1 MQHPG
6 PIWYLTPE
14 KHDVSLTNRRALPAD
29 SSHLKTET
37 AGCVCAPDWL
47 LCEPSPRLLVQTLS
61 KNLGGVEEE
70 GSRVPAFTLAP
81 ITFSSSEAV
90 YLGTTSLHRLVVVRV
105 VDVKVGKIIT
115 FFFFFSFFFDNRREV
130 RDFLVSLIWVEY
142 LRQPDCLAAQLWE
155 TQHICISSAFF

>member
-47 LCEPSPRLLVQTLS
+47 LCETSPRLLVQTLL

-90 YLGTTSLHRLVVVRV
+90 FFRHYISAPTRRRSCRGRKGWEKHYLLLFVC
-105 VDVKVGKIIT
+105 
-115 FFFFFSFFFDNRREV
+115 DNRREV
-130 RDFLVSLIWVEY
+130 RALLVSLIWVEY
-142 LRQPDCLAAQLWE
+142 LRQPACLAAQLWK
-155 TQHICISSAFF
+155 THICISSVFF